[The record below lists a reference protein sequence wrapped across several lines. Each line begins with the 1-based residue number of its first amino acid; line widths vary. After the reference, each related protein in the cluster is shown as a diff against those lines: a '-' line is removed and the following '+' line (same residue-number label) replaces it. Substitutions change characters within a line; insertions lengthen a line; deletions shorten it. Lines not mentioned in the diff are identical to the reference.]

1 MSREAN
7 PYDLRLLPGKESQMK
22 RKRLNDLYRQALFH
36 AVDDAVDSI
45 NKAMQEDENEWER
58 VDALMEEIEHI
69 G

>member
-1 MSREAN
+1 
-7 PYDLRLLPGKESQMK
+7 MK